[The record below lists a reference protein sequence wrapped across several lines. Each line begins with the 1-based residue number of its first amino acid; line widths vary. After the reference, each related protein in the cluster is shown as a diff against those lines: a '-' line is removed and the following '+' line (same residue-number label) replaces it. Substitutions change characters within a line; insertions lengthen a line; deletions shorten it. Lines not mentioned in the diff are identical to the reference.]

1 MKRANTKPEK
11 SDEYLMVRTIV
22 ISAII
27 VAGLAAIGILFWIQ
41 LPPFSLLIDV
51 EVGYGTPLVMI
62 ILILVFSGVY
72 GALLILIANLRE
84 YLRSVAGWVEV
95 AILAILLFIVVN
107 FMYGQ
112 IFISVGVVAIGA
124 LFTYYLHIIQ

>member
-1 MKRANTKPEK
+1 MKRANKKPEK

-41 LPPFSLLIDV
+41 IPPLSFLIDA
-51 EVGYGTPLVMI
+51 EAGFGTPLVMI
-62 ILILVFSGVY
+62 VLILIFSGVY
-72 GALLILIANLRE
+72 CAVLILIANLRE

-95 AILAILLFIVVN
+95 IILTIVLFLLTN

-112 IFISVGVVAIGA
+112 ILISVGVVAVGA